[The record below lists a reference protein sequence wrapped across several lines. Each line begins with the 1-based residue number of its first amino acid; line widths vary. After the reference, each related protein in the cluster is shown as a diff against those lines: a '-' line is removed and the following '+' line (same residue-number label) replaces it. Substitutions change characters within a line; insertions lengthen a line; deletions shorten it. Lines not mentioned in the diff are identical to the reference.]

1 MSGDL
6 IIHLMFIL
14 IDIIFG
20 MIGHLTILTTGA
32 IVAGIIH
39 GDTTGID
46 LITGDIVGSMD
57 LFITHHIMLF
67 GIAVEKMLT

>member
-14 IDIIFG
+14 TDIIFG

-39 GDTTGID
+39 GDTIGID
-46 LITGDIVGSMD
+46 HIIGDIAGMMV
-57 LFITHHIMLF
+57 LFITRHIMLF